1 MFQTRSRASLEKIY
15 PDDISDVEHILWTS
29 SFTEKDHI
37 DKVPK
42 DYTIQ
47 IWTYATVS
55 QLNYESVM
63 AHRSTVCE
71 NDKKKSSHR

>member
-1 MFQTRSRASLEKIY
+1 MYYVGFLQVWEMFQTRSRASLEKIY

-55 QLNYESVM
+55 QLDYHAN
-63 AHRSTVCE
+63 
-71 NDKKKSSHR
+71 